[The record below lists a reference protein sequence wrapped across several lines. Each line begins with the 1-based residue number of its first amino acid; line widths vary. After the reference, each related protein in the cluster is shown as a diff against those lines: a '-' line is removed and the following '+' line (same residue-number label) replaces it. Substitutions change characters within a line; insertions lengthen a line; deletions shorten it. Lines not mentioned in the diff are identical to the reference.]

1 MSRCMKAV
9 LVIAVLIVAML
20 IGSVVVWGPN
30 RHECKTA
37 FPMVVGCTLGK
48 YETLTSGVIAALAAL
63 VAGWLALS
71 GVQLQITAQ
80 KRADARRAKD
90 HIDALACTLHA
101 ELADLVARCCF
112 DSEQLWH
119 SHWFENAPPLR
130 LNKTELRCFAPA
142 QPTTFANAS
151 SDLALLG
158 ADAPLRL
165 VQFHNGLSALRR
177 DIHDIAEGM
186 TNHSATSSHIRQVAE
201 RFFLTLRPG
210 LDALLALAPIVPK
223 ADEVERA
230 AIELY
235 DAGRPDRPPPEGT
248 LRDRI
253 NRLLQMKNSETRQEA
268 LA

>member
-1 MSRCMKAV
+1 MKAV

-112 DSEQLWH
+112 DS
-119 SHWFENAPPLR
+119 
-130 LNKTELRCFAPA
+130 
-142 QPTTFANAS
+142 
-151 SDLALLG
+151 
-158 ADAPLRL
+158 
-165 VQFHNGLSALRR
+165 
-177 DIHDIAEGM
+177 
-186 TNHSATSSHIRQVAE
+186 
-201 RFFLTLRPG
+201 
-210 LDALLALAPIVPK
+210 
-223 ADEVERA
+223 
-230 AIELY
+230 
-235 DAGRPDRPPPEGT
+235 
-248 LRDRI
+248 
-253 NRLLQMKNSETRQEA
+253 
-268 LA
+268 

>member
-1 MSRCMKAV
+1 MKT
-9 LVIAVLIVAML
+9 LLIIAVLIVVLL

-30 RHECKTA
+30 HYECKKA

-48 YETLTSGVIAALAAL
+48 YETLTSGLIAALAAL

-71 GVQLQITAQ
+71 GVQLQINTQ
-80 KRADARRAKD
+80 KKANADRAKA
-90 HIDALACTLHA
+90 HTENLARTLHA

-112 DSEQLWH
+112 DSEEPWH
-119 SHWFENAPPLR
+119 RYWSENAPVPS
-130 LNKTELRCFAPA
+130 LNRNELRRFAPA
-142 QPTTFANAS
+142 QPTIFINTS
-151 SDLALLG
+151 SDLASLG
-158 ADAPLRL
+158 AHAPLRL
-165 VQFHNGLSALRR
+165 VQFHNSLSALRR

-186 TNHSATSSHIRQVAE
+186 TNHSATQLQIRQVAE

-210 LDALLALAPIVPK
+210 LDALLTLAPMVPK

-230 AIELY
+230 AIEPY
-235 DAGRPDRPPPEGT
+235 DTSRLDRSPPEGT

-253 NRLLQMKNSETRQEA
+253 NRLLQMKSSETSQEA